1 MGLENDCPYI
11 IGRGRRGKLNLIT
24 DVPGVKVGHV
34 TVSNGYIN
42 TGVTA
47 VLPHGGNLFKEK
59 VPAGC
64 AIINGFGKTVGLMQV
79 NEIGTIETPIILT
92 NTLSVGIAS
101 SGLIRYMLERNP
113 EIGVSTGTVNPI
125 VVECNDGPLSDLR
138 GLHIKEEYVYEAI
151 ENAGTVFEEGCVGG
165 GTGMRTMGIKA
176 GIGSSSRIV
185 ELEGK
190 EYTLGC
196 LVQSNFGAFGDL
208 VIGGDPVG
216 QRIADA
222 KNDAKKD
229 RGSIIIIL
237 ATDIP
242 MSDRQL
248 RRVSMRAAAG
258 IGRMG
263 GYYSNG
269 SGDIAIAFSTANRI
283 PHEPAGC
290 FINSTQILDDYIDP
304 VFKMAAEAVEEAI
317 TSALWHAETMK
328 GRDGNVV
335 RSLRD
340 YLGDIE
346 PEKLGLDK
354 KENEKTVPQKKE

>member
-34 TVSNGYIN
+34 TVRNGNVN

-47 VLPHGGNLFKEK
+47 VLPHGGNVFRNK
-59 VPAGC
+59 VAAGC
-64 AIINGFGKTVGLMQV
+64 AIINGFGKTMGLMQV
-79 NEIGTIETPIILT
+79 EELGTIETPIVLT
-92 NTLSVGIAS
+92 NTLSIGIAA
-101 SGLIRYMLERNP
+101 SGLIRYMLEQNP
-113 EIGVSTGTVNPI
+113 EIGVTTGTVNPI
-125 VVECNDGPLSDLR
+125 VAECNDGPLSDLR
-138 GLHIKEEYVYEAI
+138 GLHIKEEYVYQAI
-151 ENAGTVFEEGCVGG
+151 ESASTVFEEGCVGG

-185 ELEGK
+185 GIDGK
-190 EYTLGC
+190 DYTLGC

-208 VIGGDPVG
+208 VIAGDPIG
-216 QRIADA
+216 QRISDA
-222 KNDAKKD
+222 LNDAKKD
-229 RGSIIIIL
+229 RGSIVIIL

-248 RRVSMRAAAG
+248 RRLSMRAAAG

-269 SGDIAIAFSTANRI
+269 SGDVAIAFSTARTI
-283 PHEPAGC
+283 PHEQEGS
-290 FINSTQILDDYIDP
+290 FIELTQILDDCLDP

-317 TSALWHAETMK
+317 TSALWHADTMK
-328 GRDGNVV
+328 GIGGKVV
-335 RSLRD
+335 KSLRD
-340 YLGDIE
+340 YMKEEGVE
-346 PEKLGLDK
+346 PRS
-354 KENEKTVPQKKE
+354 